1 MTYGSLEA
9 ILHYEEQKKPK
20 ARVGALDKKVAY
32 RMLTQLGL
40 EPDEPGGFLAVKEAE
55 RPELF
60 ATLVAIG
67 YSAVKE
73 GSENVIRVPPNRK
86 PVTPAS
92 QSSVVERLQK
102 GEPTAERSK
111 EDAPPRRAVPAQLLS
126 QGLQKAR
133 SRSQPATYHVETL
146 DWEKAETERKI
157 AAQKATLDRL
167 TRVRLPMSP
176 DLLDEPQQATKISE
190 SKAAELYSRLSRPKK
205 KEKEE
210 ERARTPPPSLAPN
223 QTWRPSTATTDDE
236 TAEEREEREAREA
249 RDAQERQAELERR
262 REAIER
268 LHAPRTRKKDD
279 ISEGVA
285 ADSQVLSSLGL
296 RTDLRGRLEADED
309 LPKMF
314 PDPGRIRL
322 LAQPKKEKK
331 REEAPVAP
339 GPEPDFVEGK
349 RRRPDGGA
357 EPEAEAKPRRS
368 LDVQRMDAMAKP
380 VKPRPKSA
388 ERQPPKSEVIVE
400 PLVAYSE
407 NLPHR
412 LNPAKPRAVPVPQ
425 PAKVTREE
433 QQAQVRRLATRK
445 EKHASE

>member
-1 MTYGSLEA
+1 
-9 ILHYEEQKKPK
+9 
-20 ARVGALDKKVAY
+20 
-32 RMLTQLGL
+32 
-40 EPDEPGGFLAVKEAE
+40 
-55 RPELF
+55 
-60 ATLVAIG
+60 
-67 YSAVKE
+67 
-73 GSENVIRVPPNRK
+73 
-86 PVTPAS
+86 
-92 QSSVVERLQK
+92 
-102 GEPTAERSK
+102 
-111 EDAPPRRAVPAQLLS
+111 
-126 QGLQKAR
+126 
-133 SRSQPATYHVETL
+133 
-146 DWEKAETERKI
+146 
-157 AAQKATLDRL
+157 
-167 TRVRLPMSP
+167 MSP

-445 EKHASE
+445 EKHALEELREEWRQEASCDGSAIVEGATELVAEGDVSVELRSYFEEVIWTALSLAREFGAVPELAETVGWCRPDASGGRLLVPTPFVQSRIDAEFPALGDELAKWRIPEDEAEAISRLRKGRDALLRLAQRARKPRAPRLQRVDEEPRRSISHWSPDLEEVRTPPKTGAVGAAKGR